1 MGVAWDRPEDVPEDV
16 WLLTRD
22 AIEAWG
28 DEQSY
33 AEVLARALMKERDRS
48 AAAAGRFLMTKTP
61 LPVLKI
67 VECEE
72 AVRASVTHA

>member
-1 MGVAWDRPEDVPEDV
+1 MGAAWDKPEDVPDDV

-28 DEQSY
+28 DEQRY

-48 AAAAGRFLMTKTP
+48 ASAAGRFLMMKTP

-72 AVRASVTHA
+72 AVRASVSNG